1 MKQVYI
7 IGDKLFSND
16 VELINFLSTLESK
29 KHDISKID
37 IEKVELNI
45 IESVDGDSFL
55 KSKISENSRDLK
67 LSAVMG
73 DEFSANVQKF
83 KLMFCVDK
91 SHCLDLLMD
100 IFC

>member
-37 IEKVELNI
+37 IVKT
-45 IESVDGDSFL
+45 
-55 KSKISENSRDLK
+55 LK
-67 LSAVMG
+67 L
-73 DEFSANVQKF
+73 
-83 KLMFCVDK
+83 
-91 SHCLDLLMD
+91 
-100 IFC
+100 